1 MTESRFLYV
10 TYIRAPAAK
19 IFAALTDPEQNKRFW
34 GGYSQQSSWEKG
46 ADYSIVG
53 TDGRAWDTGKVLSI
67 DPPRHVSVS
76 WRHQMDEAMKA
87 EGSSTASFDLE
98 PMGEGLTK
106 VTLTHSI
113 GVSPSKFIEAVST
126 GWPMILAS
134 LKSLME
140 TGEAL
145 EMPSA

>member
-1 MTESRFLYV
+1 MTETRFLYV

-19 IFAALTDPEQNKRFW
+19 IFAALTDPEQNKKFW
-34 GGYSQQSSWEKG
+34 GGYSQQSSWEQG
-46 ADYSIVG
+46 GDYSIVG

-67 DPPRHVSVS
+67 DPPRHVCVS
-76 WRHQMDEAMKA
+76 WTHQIDEALKA
-87 EGSSTASFDLE
+87 EGASTASFDLE

-106 VTLTHSI
+106 LTLTHSI
-113 GVSPSKFIEAVST
+113 DRSPSKFIEAVSG

-145 EMPSA
+145 AMAG

>member
-19 IFAALTDPEQNKRFW
+19 IFAALTDPEQNKKFW
-34 GGYSQQSSWEKG
+34 GGYSQQSTWEKG
-46 ADYSIVG
+46 ADYGIVG

-76 WRHQMDEAMKA
+76 WLHQMDEAMKA
-87 EGSSTASFDLE
+87 EGASTASFDLE
-98 PMGEGLTK
+98 PMGDGLTK

-113 GVSPSKFIEAVST
+113 GVSPSKFIDAVSS

-134 LKSLME
+134 LKSLLE
-140 TGEAL
+140 TGEAI
-145 EMPSA
+145 EIPAG

>member
-19 IFAALTDPEQNKRFW
+19 VFAALTDPEQNRKFW
-34 GGYSQQSSWEKG
+34 GGYSQRSTWEKG

-76 WRHQMDEAMKA
+76 WTHQMDAAMKA
-87 EGSSTASFDLE
+87 EGPSTASFDLE
-98 PMGEGLTK
+98 PMGDNLTK
-106 VTLTHSI
+106 VTLTHTI
-113 GVSPSKFIEAVST
+113 NLSPSKFIEAVSS

-134 LKSLME
+134 LKSLLE

-145 EMPSA
+145 AMPPA